1 MLKIALILL
10 VLENS
15 KMFSKGNECNEN
27 TEVAYKK
34 HCFKLI
40 PLQSL
45 LDHVADSTST
55 SCIDMSNE
63 QCSHYSR
70 TVAQTLTTIY
80 SGNINQLPEDYE
92 FGYLS
97 SIVDKK
103 VLSELVGKYMES
115 IEEEQAHQKRTLSIL
130 GNYYVFGGHAYIEG
144 QPDVGEMPNVMLHED
159 LMTVDQQDLCLYG
172 NLIFDHF
179 ITGKKKNT

>member
-1 MLKIALILL
+1 MLKSSQLNSMLKIALILL

-15 KMFSKGNECNEN
+15 RMFSEGNECNED
-27 TEVAYKK
+27 TEVAYKE

-55 SCIDMSNE
+55 SCIEKSNE

-70 TVAQTLTTIY
+70 TVAQILTSIY
-80 SGNINQLPEDYE
+80 SGNINQLPEGYE

-97 SIVDKK
+97 STVDKK
-103 VLSELVGKYMES
+103 VLSELVGNHKYNQE
-115 IEEEQAHQKRTLSIL
+115 RTLSIL

-144 QPDVGEMPNVMLHED
+144 QPDIGEMPNVMLHED
-159 LMTVDQQDLCLYG
+159 LMTVGQHDFCLYG
-172 NLIFDHF
+172 NLIFT
-179 ITGKKKNT
+179 ILLP